1 MHRMHLLLGV
11 LVLLFSEAVNGAE
24 PTTISAVYAHNA
36 LTLSVPYEVIHR
48 GEAEL
53 ALEVLSPEDRV
64 LGRAAY
70 RTHVA
75 EGSAV
80 WNAEIV
86 LREPM
91 LVNEL
96 IWQRIRLTLRYM
108 DQTTADIEETRSL
121 SEVLLRPAL
130 HILAQRSY
138 IAGSPAAMRV
148 IVAQASPK
156 GEQGAIK
163 QGAVR
168 IELLDSDREP
178 NHAARLLF
186 AGPLNRRGSTDAEF
200 RFPAGLTGTF
210 PVRITAE
217 TPLGQVET
225 SVTVQIEDQIQA
237 LLTSEKPIY
246 QPTQTIHL
254 RALALDR
261 ADRHPAVGRALTF
274 EVEDSRGNKVFRK
287 AAATDGFGIASAE
300 FTLADEVNLGAY
312 HVRLKM
318 GDESTSAA
326 ELTVNVERYVL
337 PKFRVA
343 VDFDS
348 KDGKPKRDYR
358 PGDHVIGAVTASY
371 FFGKPVANA
380 AVTIKASAMDA
391 ELFNASMGE
400 GRTDGDGIYHF
411 DLVLPK
417 FFAGSE
423 KRRGAA
429 PVVVEATVKDS
440 AEHAETRG
448 EAITVSESPVL
459 ITAIPEGG
467 TLAPDLDNEIFILT
481 SYPDGSPARTTL
493 KVHLPSNLHRIPLIG
508 ERPIQ
513 AQQLETDDAG
523 VAVFHMKPEYG
534 VDLDNT
540 GLRIEADDHRGSRVE
555 STVPLELRSGAD
567 QILLH
572 TDRAVFDAGDRMKI
586 AVLSTQQSGAAYI
599 DLVHNGQTILTR
611 DVDLESGRAELNLT
625 ATPEMSGTL
634 TVSAYLIGRNGR
646 EVTDQRLVF
655 VQPAEELR
663 IEAKADAAS
672 YLPGGEARV
681 HFRVTNQKGEGVTAA
696 LGLEVVDQAVF
707 ALAEKQPGFAKVFFY
722 LDQELMKPHY
732 EIHSLSST
740 QIVEPTDEGAAE
752 SHDRE
757 ARVLFAAAET
767 VAPYTLETEA
777 GSAVPQAQMADYLA
791 RYRDALLDYVR
802 EIAAR
807 MTDMPAVQHFPA
819 AFKAL
824 RDTSGRSPHDAW
836 GTELRIE
843 PSKWYSSGN
852 RWYEVRSAGP
862 DREFNTADDLTVWLE
877 ARTASVLNSPAWIS
891 AAQSDGV
898 ITLRMEHNSGPDN
911 GLAEIVGSVTDVT
924 GAVIP
929 KAHIQILR
937 VEDGRSRDTTADAVG
952 QFSFAALPPGQYRI
966 RIQSP
971 GFRSSIRTITLAARD
986 RGVLSAVLNVG
997 AVTQT
1002 VAVASAAPL
1011 LQTES
1016 AEISA
1021 MPLNGRN
1028 MPQLISLKE
1037 GASKPE
1043 ANTPGGHVR
1052 SYFPEA
1058 LYINPEILTDG
1069 EGKANIAIPL
1079 ADSITIWRM
1088 AMFAS
1093 TQTGALGSGTSELK
1107 VFQDFFVDLDLPVTL
1122 TQGDRITI
1130 PVAAYNYTSHGGDV
1144 ELKMEPEGWFSLDS
1158 AERQTVSVA
1167 AGQVGAAQFTIEA
1180 KRIGKFKLTLTGRF
1194 GDDSK
1199 REDTVVREIEVVPNG
1214 EAKEIVF
1221 NGRLDTDV
1229 RQTVRFPQSAIPDA
1243 NKVFVRLYPGP
1254 LSQVIEGM
1262 DGILRMPFGCFEQ
1275 TSSSTYPNVLALD
1288 YMKRTKKLTPEIHAK
1303 AEGFIATGYQ
1313 RLLTFEVP
1321 GGGFSWFGNAPANK
1335 ILTAY
1340 GLMEFHD
1347 MAGVY
1352 DVDPEVIARTRDW
1365 LIEQQQP
1372 DGSWKPDTQFI
1383 NEGAT
1388 NRFNTDVL
1396 RITAYIAW
1404 ALESAEY
1411 KGAAIEK
1418 ARQYIEQHLDGRV
1431 DAYTLAVTANFAV
1444 RNQKDSDFA
1453 RRALEMLRDAATE
1466 KGDLEWWSA
1475 EETSVYA
1482 TGDSAA
1488 VETTGLAAQAF
1499 LKAGGYSVLV
1509 RKSLAWITS
1518 KKSGDGNWGTTQA
1531 TIMALRALL
1540 TGSEQSGSD
1549 AHGTVEV
1556 LLNGSKA
1563 ASLEINRDNIDL
1575 LHQFVL
1581 PTVNADGGNE
1591 IELRFSGEGGMAY
1604 QIAGRYFVPWQHNE
1618 ASEPLAIVVKYDRT
1632 RLAQD
1637 QIVTGTASIH
1647 NNMYKTAKMVMVDLG
1662 IPPGFELQSEDLQD
1676 MVERTTGK
1684 KSGRLEKFS
1693 MTATQA
1699 ILYFDSI
1706 APHDSFEVR
1715 YRLRAKYPIRVQ
1727 GFVSR
1732 VYEYYDPSVTAGA
1745 EPAQFEVR

>member
-1 MHRMHLLLGV
+1 MHRMYLLLGV
-11 LVLLFSEAVNGAE
+11 FVLFFSEAVSGSE
-24 PTTISAVYAHNA
+24 SKTISAVYAHNA
-36 LTLSVPYEVIHR
+36 LTLSVPYEATHS

-64 LGRAAY
+64 LGHAEY
-70 RTHVA
+70 RTQVA
-75 EGSAV
+75 KGSAV

-86 LREPM
+86 LRKPM
-91 LVNEL
+91 AVDEL
-96 IWQRIRLTLRYM
+96 IWQRIRFTLRYEG
-108 DQTTADIEETRSL
+108 QTTADIEEIRSL
-121 SEVLLRPAL
+121 SEVLLRPVL
-130 HILAQRSY
+130 HVLGQRSY
-138 IAGSPAAMRV
+138 IAGAQAAMRV
-148 IVAQASPK
+148 IATQASRK
-156 GEQGAIK
+156 GNQSEVK
-163 QGAVR
+163 QGRVR
-168 IELLDSDREP
+168 IELLDPDREAG
-178 NHAARLLF
+178 HAPRMLF
-186 AGPLNRRGSTDAEF
+186 AGPLDRRGSAIAEF

-210 PVRITAE
+210 PMRVVAE

-225 SVTVQIEDQIQA
+225 TVSVQLEDRVQV

-246 QPTQTIHL
+246 QPSQTIHL

-261 ADRHPAVGRALTF
+261 ADHRAAASRAMTF

-287 AAATDGFGIASAE
+287 ATSTDGFGVASAE

-318 GDESTSAA
+318 GADSASAA

-348 KDGKPKRDYR
+348 KDGKQKRDYR
-358 PGDHVIGAVTASY
+358 PGDHVTGAVKASY

-380 AVTIKASAMDA
+380 PVTIKASAMDA
-391 ELFNASMGE
+391 ELFNAATGL
-400 GRTDGDGIYHF
+400 GHTDGDGVYHF

-417 FFAGSE
+417 FFAGNE
-423 KRRGAA
+423 KQHGAA
-429 PVVVEATVKDS
+429 PVVVEATVKDA

-448 EAITVSESPVL
+448 EAITVSDSPLL

-467 TLAPDLDNEIFILT
+467 TLAPNLDNEIFILT
-481 SYPDGSPARTTL
+481 SYPDGSPARTTV
-493 KVHLPSNLHRIPLIG
+493 KVHLPSNLHRIPLVG
-508 ERPIQ
+508 EKPMQ
-513 AQQLETDDAG
+513 AQQLETDSAG

-534 VDLDNT
+534 LDLDNA
-540 GLRIEADDHRGSRVE
+540 GLRIEADDHRGSRSE
-555 STVPLELRSGAD
+555 SNVPLELRSGAD

-572 TDRAVFDAGDRMKI
+572 TDRAVFHAGDRMKI
-586 AVLSTQQSGAAYI
+586 AVLSTRQSGAAYV

-611 DVDLESGRAELNLT
+611 DVDLENGRAELTLNV
-625 ATPEMSGTL
+625 TPEMSGTL
-634 TVSAYLIGRNGR
+634 AVSAYSIGRNGR
-646 EVTDQRLVF
+646 EVTDQKLVF
-655 VQPAEELR
+655 VQPAEELH
-663 IEAKADAAS
+663 IEAQADAAS

-681 HFRVTNQKGEGVTAA
+681 HIRVTNQKGEGVTAA

-732 EIHSLSST
+732 EVHSIATS
-740 QIVEPTDEGAAE
+740 QIVAPTDEGAADF
-752 SHDRE
+752 HDRQV
-757 ARVLFAAAET
+757 RVLFAAAET

-777 GSAVPQAQMADYLA
+777 GGAISQGQMADYLA
-791 RYRDALLDYVR
+791 RYRNALLDDVR
-802 EIAAR
+802 ELAAK
-807 MTDMPAVQHFPA
+807 MTDMSAQHFPA

-824 RDTSGRSPHDAW
+824 RDAGGRSPHDAW

-843 PSKWYSSGN
+843 PSGWYSSAN

-862 DREFNTADDLTVWLE
+862 DCEFNTADDVTVWVE
-877 ARTASVLNSPAWIS
+877 PRTSSVLNSPAWIS
-891 AAQSDGV
+891 AAQSAGV
-898 ITLRMEHNSGPDN
+898 ITLRMEHDSGPDN
-911 GLAEIVGSVTDVT
+911 GLAEIAGTVTDVT
-924 GAVIP
+924 GAFIP
-929 KAHIQILR
+929 GAQIQILR
-937 VEDGRSRDTTADAVG
+937 VDDGKSRDGAADAAG
-952 QFSFAALPPGQYRI
+952 KFSFAALPPGHYKVRV
-966 RIQSP
+966 QSP

-986 RGVLSAVLNVG
+986 RGVLSAVLDVG

-1002 VAVASAAPL
+1002 VAVESAAPL

-1016 AEISA
+1016 AAVRA
-1021 MPLNGRN
+1021 MPLNGRDAS
-1028 MPQLISLKE
+1028 QLAVFKE
-1037 GASKPE
+1037 GASRTE
-1043 ANTPGGHVR
+1043 ANASGGHVR

-1058 LYINPEILTDG
+1058 LYINPEVLTDG

-1079 ADSITIWRM
+1079 ADSITTWRM
-1088 AMFAS
+1088 TMFAS
-1093 TQTGALGSGTSELK
+1093 TQFGALGSGTSELK
-1107 VFQDFFVDLDLPVTL
+1107 VFQDFFVDLDLPVTI
-1122 TQGDRITI
+1122 TQGGRITI
-1130 PVAAYNYTSHGGDV
+1130 PVAVYNYTSRGGDV
-1144 ELKMEPEGWFSLDS
+1144 ELKLEPEDWFSLDG
-1158 AERQTVSVA
+1158 AERQSVSVA
-1167 AGQVGAAQFTIEA
+1167 AGAVGAAQFTIEA
-1180 KRIGKFKLTLTGRF
+1180 NKIGKFNLTLTGHF

-1199 REDTVVREIEVVPNG
+1199 HEDTVVREIEVVPNG
-1214 EAKEIVF
+1214 APKEMVF
-1221 NGRLDTDV
+1221 NGRLEKGV
-1229 RQTVRFPQSAIPDA
+1229 HQSVRFPQSAIPDA
-1243 NKVFVRLYPGP
+1243 SKIFVRLYPGP

-1365 LIEQQQP
+1365 LIQQQQP

-1411 KGAAIEK
+1411 KGAATEK
-1418 ARQYIEQHLDGRV
+1418 ARQYIEQHLDRRV
-1431 DAYTLAVTANFAV
+1431 DAYTLAVIANFAV

-1453 RRALEMLRDAATE
+1453 RRTLEMLRDAATE

-1482 TGDSAA
+1482 TGESAA

-1499 LKAGGYSVLV
+1499 LNASGYSDVV
-1509 RKSLAWITS
+1509 RESLAWITS

-1540 TGSEQSGSD
+1540 IASEQSSSD
-1549 AHGTVEV
+1549 AQGTVEV

-1563 ASLEINRDNIDL
+1563 GSLDINKNNNDL

-1581 PTVNADGGNE
+1581 PVVNADGRNE

-1604 QIAGRYFVPWQHNE
+1604 QIAGRYFVPWQHDG

-1632 RLAQD
+1632 RLAQSE
-1637 QIVTGTASIH
+1637 IVTGTATIH
-1647 NNMYKTAKMVMVDLG
+1647 NNMDKTAKMVMVDLG
-1662 IPPGFELQSEDLQD
+1662 IPPGFELQSEDLQK
-1676 MVERTTGK
+1676 MVERTAGK

-1715 YRLRAKYPIRVQ
+1715 YRLRAKYPIRAQ

-1732 VYEYYDPSVTAGA
+1732 VYEYYDPNVTATA
-1745 EPAQFEVR
+1745 TPVEFEVK